1 MPRWCLC
8 ARATVHACD
17 WVLPAGLLTT
27 EGLRRPCRGLARSRR
42 FCAEISTVE
51 RHDIRVANVRADRG
65 VSSAP
70 NAAEAGPTARGTCTS
85 DGKRSARLRAG
96 KTFGCHNLSLTTQAC
111 HNGLEPNPCES
122 VVRPHTYAEFPSI
135 AGSPYTL
142 RREREVYTALGGR
155 SSTLLLGL

>member
-8 ARATVHACD
+8 ARAFAAACD
-17 WVLPAGLLTT
+17 WVLPAGLLTSART
-27 EGLRRPCRGLARSRR
+27 TRPCTGPEGSRQ
-42 FCAEISTVE
+42 FCAGISTVA

-65 VSSAP
+65 ISSAP

-135 AGSPYTL
+135 ASSPYTL
-142 RREREVYTALGGR
+142 RRSRDPTRPLEDD
-155 SSTLLLGL
+155 SQQI